1 MAKEVKVSIIVDD
14 NGSMRLTEK
23 SAKKL
28 GGGMDRV
35 ARSASNADRNLKGA
49 AAASSNSTK
58 NFSKMSQGISSGL
71 VPAYATLAANVF
83 AVQAVFLAFK
93 NSADVTNLI
102 EGQKAL
108 GAVTGVAYKTITNS
122 LREATN
128 GMLSFKE
135 AATAAAIGTAG
146 GLTSGQLTDLAAAA
160 KNASAVLGRDL
171 TDSFNRLIRGVTKA
185 EPELLDE
192 LGIILRLETASL
204 KYSKAMGITGRKL
217 TTFEKQQAVANEVLE
232 QAADKYGKIADIM
245 DPMGQAVNRLGA
257 SFDELLLPLQTG
269 LTKYA
274 APFFDFLSKNLG
286 ALTAILSVVGLNF
299 LKGFLPAIPVMEDL
313 TGNINNS
320 AQSILKLGNASSK
333 TIKTIRS
340 TGTWTAGQLK
350 ILEKAAMSKTSTV
363 LKGSVAER
371 RGILKDIRIIMA
383 AEKTRTAEASTG
395 LKRYFL
401 LGTAGYA
408 RLTAAHGKFMGA
420 VKAGTLILGG
430 ALRALPYIG
439 LIFLLKDAATALYEF
454 LNPIPEATKKA
465 NDATDKL
472 TESTKTLNEEL
483 QRSVEVRTQVSLGL
497 KEYVVQIGNATK
509 SADILRKIVA
519 FENLGDADI
528 EKKKEALIELTN
540 TIGILARLDPRFQ
553 EFVDK
558 VKALENGEE
567 FTAKDELSL
576 LTSRI
581 IEGATALEHWE
592 QTVKNVGESISKIIN
607 VKAINPFQAII
618 DTVKTA
624 TSDAGKII
632 PELEASISTKQSEL
646 RQTSMGGNSLSM
658 DAVRT
663 GRTAAS
669 AQGKYAGLLERQQ
682 GGEIVPRNLIAR
694 AKLESKLATEAAEAA
709 KKAWKEYN
717 ETLIKTQTEL
727 DTMFKQQRE
736 LEGQAER
743 MATFSEE
750 LAKKDEEIQKI
761 AKRKLTLQ
769 KQLVMSTTKGVTTQE
784 KLQNIQ
790 NNGLSRELELLNQKN
805 SVIAAEVQL
814 ASLLKSKAD
823 GNATITKEEI
833 DAAEHA
839 LRLANSKTDQI
850 VHQQGIQREL
860 NFLESLNLEL
870 AEKRLRLDIKRVET
884 SIRLAANERALN
896 KAKSGAG
903 TGNFGF
909 AQIKKEAAA
918 QEMLLKGKESVARAS
933 YEIAKATADDL
944 SLKVLL
950 NGADATQANLAGAKM
965 REAWQQVEAARQEL
979 TIFQARGQ
987 ILQNSLY
994 GKTEE
999 LKLQNESLFLTGEE
1013 KHIAAAKLMLM
1024 KEGVA
1029 LTPEAIA
1036 LASAELKTQE
1046 DIGRVMKAKKDL
1058 VGSFTDAMSA
1068 GINGM
1073 IQGTMS
1079 MKDAFKNMAL
1089 SVLKMLSNI
1098 ITQMLVMKFL
1108 GSAFGMGITSGL
1120 GSVSSTIAA
1129 PPAARN
1135 GGVFSAGKKMGGYAD
1150 GGIAKG
1156 STSGYPAVLHGT
1168 EAVVPL
1174 PDGKS
1179 IPVSMNGTG
1188 QNNNVTVNVSMDGQ
1202 GNAQSESDSNG
1213 QQGANIGKLI
1223 AGAVQ
1228 EELQRQKRPGGI
1240 LSPYGA
1246 A

>member
-35 ARSASNADRNLKGA
+35 ARSAASADRNLKGA

-122 LREATN
+122 LRDATN

-204 KYSKAMGITGRKL
+204 KYAKAMGITGRKL
-217 TTFEKQQAVANEVLE
+217 TTFEKQQAVTNEVLE
-232 QAADKYGKIADIM
+232 QAGDKYGKIADIM

-274 APFFDFLSKNLG
+274 APFFDFLSNNLG
-286 ALTAILSVVGLNF
+286 ALTAVLSVVGLNF
-299 LKGFLPAIPVMEDL
+299 VKGFLPAIPVMQDL
-313 TGNINNS
+313 GGSVDQASKNVY
-320 AQSILKLGNASSK
+320 ALGNANSK
-333 TIKTIRS
+333 TFKTINKNGAFQLS
-340 TGTWTAGQLK
+340 QLK
-350 ILEKAAMSKTSTV
+350 VLEKAAMAKTSTV
-363 LKGSVAER
+363 LRGSAAER
-371 RGILKDIRIIMA
+371 RGVLKDIRIMMA
-383 AEKTRTAEASTG
+383 AEKTRVAEASTG

-439 LIFLLKDAATALYEF
+439 LIFLFKDAATALYEF

-465 NDATDKL
+465 NDATDKF
-472 TESTKTLNEEL
+472 TQSTKTLNEEL

-497 KEYVVQIGNATK
+497 KEYVLQIGNATK

-528 EKKKEALIELTN
+528 EKKKEALAELTN
-540 TIGILARLDPRFQ
+540 TMGLLAKLDPRFQ

-558 VKALENGEE
+558 VKALETGQE

-592 QTVKNVGESISKIIN
+592 QTVKNVGESISKVIN

-632 PELEASISTKQSEL
+632 PELEQRISAKQSEL
-646 RQTSMGGNSLSM
+646 RQASVGGNSLGM
-658 DAVRT
+658 EAVRT
-663 GRTAAS
+663 GREAKSARGNVAA
-669 AQGKYAGLLERQQ
+669 LLESDPT
-682 GGEIVPRNLIAR
+682 GGKATTIR
-694 AKLESKLATEAAEAA
+694 AKQAAQRATEAAELA
-709 KKAWKEYN
+709 KKAWQTYN
-717 ETLIKTQTEL
+717 ATLIKTQTEL
-727 DTMFKQQRE
+727 DNLFKQQKE
-736 LEGQAER
+736 LEGQAAR
-743 MATFSEE
+743 MIAFSEE
-750 LAKKDEEIQKI
+750 LAKRDTEIQNI
-761 AKRKLTLQ
+761 AKSKLTLQ

-790 NNGLSRELELLNQKN
+790 NNGLSRQLELLNQKN

-814 ASLLKSKAD
+814 ASLLKSQKD
-823 GNATITKEEI
+823 GDATITQEQI

-839 LRLANSKTDQI
+839 LRLAKNKTEEI

-860 NFLESLNLEL
+860 NALEELNLEL

-896 KAKSGAG
+896 KIKSGAG
-903 TGNFGF
+903 SGNFGF

-918 QEMLLKGKESVARAS
+918 QEMLLKGKESEAMAS
-933 YEIAKATADDL
+933 YKIAKQTADGL
-944 SLKVLL
+944 ALKMYMGGVD
-950 NGADATQANLAGAKM
+950 ADEVNLAGKKVNL
-965 REAWQQVEAARQEL
+965 AWEQVKAAEQEL
-979 TIFQARGQ
+979 EIFRARGQ

-999 LKLQNESLFLTGEE
+999 LRLQNESLFLIGEE

-1024 KEGVA
+1024 KEGLA

-1120 GSVSSTIAA
+1120 GSISSTIAA

-1135 GGVFSAGKKMGGYAD
+1135 GGIFSAGKKMGGYAD

-1179 IPVSMNGTG
+1179 IPVSMNGSG

-1202 GNAQSESDSNG
+1202 GNSQSESNSDG
-1213 QQGANIGKLI
+1213 QMGANMGKLI

-1228 EELQRQKRPGGI
+1228 DELQRQKRPGGI

>member
-23 SAKKL
+23 SANKL

-35 ARSASNADRNLKGA
+35 ARSASSADRNLKGA

-93 NSADVTNLI
+93 NSADITNLI

-204 KYSKAMGITGRKL
+204 KYAKAMGITGRKL
-217 TTFEKQQAVANEVLE
+217 TTFEKQQAVTNEVLE
-232 QAADKYGKIADIM
+232 QAGDKYGKIADIM

-299 LKGFLPAIPVMEDL
+299 VKGFLPAIPVMQDL
-313 TGNINNS
+313 GGSVDQASKNVY
-320 AQSILKLGNASSK
+320 ALGNANSK
-333 TIKTIRS
+333 TFKTINKNGAFQVS
-340 TGTWTAGQLK
+340 QLK
-350 ILEKAAMSKTSTV
+350 VLEKAAMAKTSTV
-363 LKGSVAER
+363 LRGSAAER
-371 RGILKDIRIIMA
+371 RGVLKDIRIMMA
-383 AEKTRTAEASTG
+383 AEKTRVAEASTG

-408 RLTAAHGKFMGA
+408 RLTAAHGRFMGT
-420 VKAGTLILGG
+420 VKAGAVILGG
-430 ALRALPYIG
+430 AMRALPYIG
-439 LIFLLKDAATALYEF
+439 LIFLFKDAAVALYEF

-465 NDATDKL
+465 NDATDKF
-472 TESTKTLNEEL
+472 TQSAKTLNEEL
-483 QRSVEVRTQVSLGL
+483 QRSVDVRKEVSLGL
-497 KEYVVQIGNATK
+497 KEYVLQIGNATK

-519 FENLGDADI
+519 FENLSGADI
-528 EKKKEALIELTN
+528 EKKKEALAELTN
-540 TIGILARLDPRFQ
+540 TIGLLAKLDPRFQ
-553 EFVDK
+553 KFVDK
-558 VKALENGEE
+558 VNALENGQE

-592 QTVKNVGESISKIIN
+592 QTVKNVGESISKVIN

-624 TSDAGKII
+624 TSDAGKIV
-632 PELEASISTKQSEL
+632 PELESRLQASYKEAETKGTLTEGL
-646 RQTSMGGNSLSM
+646 KRAKNRAG
-658 DAVRT
+658 
-663 GRTAAS
+663 
-669 AQGKYAGLLERQQ
+669 AGLVNAQADADAMPHSSIRSEADAQIYTNRQSRLEDA
-682 GGEIVPRNLIAR
+682 I
-694 AKLESKLATEAAEAA
+694 KLVDDTTN
-709 KKAWKEYN
+709 AWLRHHK
-717 ETLIKTQTEL
+717 EL
-727 DTMFKQQRE
+727 DANLKSSKE
-736 LEGQAER
+736 LLDSVDAYKATQLR
-743 MATFSEE
+743 MIRFSEE
-750 LAKKDEEIQKI
+750 LAKRDTEIQDI
-761 AKRKLTLQ
+761 AKSKLTLQ

-790 NNGLSRELELLNQKN
+790 NNGLSRQLELLNQKN

-814 ASLLKSKAD
+814 ASLLKSKRD
-823 GNATITKEEI
+823 GDATVTQEMI

-860 NFLESLNLEL
+860 NALEALNLEF
-870 AEKRLRLDIKRVET
+870 AEKRLVLDAKRVET
-884 SIRLAANERALN
+884 SIRLAASERALK
-896 KAKSGAG
+896 KAKSSGP
-903 TGNFGF
+903 GNFGF
-909 AQIKKEAAA
+909 AQIKNEADA
-918 QEMLLKGKESVARAS
+918 QETLLKGKESVARAS
-933 YEIAKATADDL
+933 YEIAKQTADDL
-944 SLKVLL
+944 TLKMHLGGV
-950 NGADATQANLAGAKM
+950 DANAVNLAGKKVNL
-965 REAWQQVEAARQEL
+965 AWERVEAAEQEL
-979 TIFQARGQ
+979 QLFQDRGDA
-987 ILQNSLY
+987 LQGALLT
-994 GKTEE
+994 KTELLTLE
-999 LKLQNESLFLTGEE
+999 NQSLLLTGEE
-1013 KHIAAAKLMLM
+1013 KHIAAAKLMLI
-1024 KEGVA
+1024 KEGLDLA
-1029 LTPEAIA
+1029 PEAIA
-1036 LASAELKTQE
+1036 LAAAELKTQE
-1046 DIGRVMKAKKDL
+1046 DIGRVLKAKKDL

-1089 SVLKMLSNI
+1089 SVLKMLGNI
-1098 ITQMLVMKFL
+1098 ITQMLVMRFL
-1108 GSAFGMGITSGL
+1108 GSAFGMGITSGM
-1120 GSVSSTIAA
+1120 GSVANTIAA
-1129 PPAARN
+1129 PVARN

-1179 IPVSMNGTG
+1179 IPVSMNGSG

-1202 GNAQSESDSNG
+1202 GNAQSQSDSNG

>member
-35 ARSASNADRNLKGA
+35 ARSAASADRNLKGA

-122 LREATN
+122 LRDATN

-146 GLTSGQLTDLAAAA
+146 GLTSGQLTDLATAA

-204 KYSKAMGITGRKL
+204 KYAKAMGITGRKL
-217 TTFEKQQAVANEVLE
+217 TTFEKQQAVTNEVLE
-232 QAADKYGKIADIM
+232 QAGDKYGKIADIM

-299 LKGFLPAIPVMEDL
+299 LKGFLPAIPVMQDL

-320 AQSILKLGNASSK
+320 AQSILKLGNTSSK

-340 TGTWTAGQLK
+340 TGEWTAGQLK

-363 LKGSVAER
+363 LKGSAAER
-371 RGILKDIRIIMA
+371 KGILKDIRIIMA

-439 LIFLLKDAATALYEF
+439 LIFLLKDAATALYDF

-465 NDATDKL
+465 NDATDKF
-472 TESTKTLNEEL
+472 TQATKTLNEEL
-483 QRSVEVRTQVSLGL
+483 QRSVDVRTQVSLGL
-497 KEYVVQIGNATK
+497 KEYVLQIGNATK

-528 EKKKEALIELTN
+528 EKKKEALAELTN
-540 TIGILARLDPRFQ
+540 TVGLLAKLDPRFQ
-553 EFVDK
+553 KFVDK
-558 VKALENGEE
+558 VKALETGQE

-592 QTVKNVGESISKIIN
+592 QTVKNVGESISKVIN

-624 TSDAGKII
+624 TSDAGKIV
-632 PELEASISTKQSEL
+632 PELEQRISAKQSEL
-646 RQTSMGGNSLSM
+646 RQASVGGNSLNM
-658 DAVRT
+658 EADRT
-663 GRTAAS
+663 GRTAKA
-669 AQGKYAGLLERQQ
+669 ARGNVTALLELQKSD
-682 GGEIVPRNLIAR
+682 IVPAAVMMR
-694 AKLESKLATEAAEAA
+694 AKREARIATEAAEAA
-709 KKAWKEYN
+709 KKSWEEYN
-717 ETLIKTQTEL
+717 ATLTKTQTEL
-727 DTMFKQQRE
+727 DNLLKQQKE
-736 LEGQAER
+736 LEGQAAR
-743 MATFSEE
+743 MVAFSEE
-750 LAKKDEEIQKI
+750 LAKRDEEIQNI
-761 AKRKLTLQ
+761 AKSKLTLQ

-790 NNGLSRELELLNQKN
+790 NNGLSRQLELLNQKN

-814 ASLLKSKAD
+814 ASLLKSKND
-823 GNATITKEEI
+823 GDLTITQEQV
-833 DAAEHA
+833 DAAQHT
-839 LRLANSKTDQI
+839 LDLANSKTEQI

-860 NFLESLNLEL
+860 NALEALNLEL

-944 SLKVLL
+944 SLKLQL

-965 REAWQQVEAARQEL
+965 REAWQQVEAAKQEL
-979 TIFQARGQ
+979 EIFQARGQ

-999 LKLQNESLFLTGEE
+999 LRLQNESLFLTGEE

-1024 KEGVA
+1024 KEGLA

-1046 DIGRVMKAKKDL
+1046 DIGRVMEAKKDL

-1079 MKDAFKNMAL
+1079 MKDAFRNMAL
-1089 SVLKMLSNI
+1089 SVLKMLGNI
-1098 ITQMLVMKFL
+1098 ITQMLVMRFL

-1120 GSVSSTIAA
+1120 GSVAGSIAA

-1135 GGVFSAGKKMGGYAD
+1135 GGVFSAGKKMGGYAN

-1202 GNAQSESDSNG
+1202 GNAQSQSDSNG
-1213 QQGANIGKLI
+1213 QQGVNIGKLI

>member
-1 MAKEVKVSIIVDD
+1 MAKEVRVSIIVDD

-35 ARSASNADRNLKGA
+35 AKSAATADRNLKGA

-122 LREATN
+122 LRDATK

-204 KYSKAMGITGRKL
+204 KYAKAMGITGRKL
-217 TTFEKQQAVANEVLE
+217 TTFEKQQAVTNEVLE
-232 QAADKYGKIADIM
+232 QAGDKYGKIADIM

-286 ALTAILSVVGLNF
+286 ALTAILSVVGLSF
-299 LKGFLPAIPVMEDL
+299 VKGFLPAIPVMKDL
-313 TGNINNS
+313 GGSVDQASKNVY
-320 AQSILKLGNASSK
+320 ALGNANSK
-333 TIKTIRS
+333 TFKTINKNGAFQLS
-340 TGTWTAGQLK
+340 QLK
-350 ILEKAAMSKTSTV
+350 VLEKAAMAKTSTV
-363 LKGSVAER
+363 LRGSAAER
-371 RGILKDIRIIMA
+371 RGVLKDIRIMMA
-383 AEKTRTAEASTG
+383 AEKTRIAEASTG

-408 RLTAAHGKFMGA
+408 RLTAAHGKFMGT

-439 LIFLLKDAATALYEF
+439 LLFLLKDAAVALYEF

-465 NDATDKL
+465 NDATDKF
-472 TESTKTLNEEL
+472 TQSTKTLNEEL
-483 QRSVEVRTQVSLGL
+483 RRSVDVRKEVNLGL
-497 KEYVVQIGNATK
+497 KEYVLQIGNATK

-528 EKKKEALIELTN
+528 EKKKEALAELTN
-540 TIGILARLDPRFQ
+540 TIGLLAKLDPRFQ
-553 EFVDK
+553 KFVDK
-558 VKALENGEE
+558 VKALESGQE

-581 IEGATALEHWE
+581 IEGATALELWE
-592 QTVKNVGESISKIIN
+592 QTVKNVGESISKVIN

-618 DTVKTA
+618 DTVETA

-632 PELEASISTKQSEL
+632 PELEARLQASYAEAEAKGRLTEGLKRAKDQAGEGL
-646 RQTSMGGNSLSM
+646 VRAQAEADAMPAT
-658 DAVRT
+658 AVRDQ
-663 GRTAAS
+663 AS
-669 AQGKYAGLLERQQ
+669 GDRYLARQ
-682 GGEIVPRNLIAR
+682 RNL
-694 AKLESKLATEAAEAA
+694 EAA
-709 KKAWKEYN
+709 KEAVDKATNAWVRHHK
-717 ETLIKTQTEL
+717 EL
-727 DTMFKQQRE
+727 DANFQSSEE
-736 LEGQAER
+736 LLKSLQNYQAEQLR
-743 MATFSEE
+743 MIAFSEE
-750 LAKKDEEIQKI
+750 LAKRDEEIQNI
-761 AKRKLTLQ
+761 AKSKLTLQ

-784 KLQNIQ
+784 KLLNIQ
-790 NNGLSRELELLNQKN
+790 NNALSREIELLNQKN

-814 ASLLKSKAD
+814 ASLLKSKKD
-823 GNATITKEEI
+823 GDATITQEMI
-833 DAAEHA
+833 DAARHQLA
-839 LRLANSKTDQI
+839 LANSKTEQI

-860 NFLESLNLEL
+860 NNLEALNLEL
-870 AEKRLRLDIKRVET
+870 AEKRTKLDTKRVET
-884 SIRLAANERALN
+884 SIRLAASERALN
-896 KAKSGAG
+896 KIKSGAG

-909 AQIKKEAAA
+909 AQIKNETAA
-918 QEMLLKGKESVARAS
+918 QEKSLQVKESVARAS
-933 YEIAKATADDL
+933 YDIAAAEADANLIKFQNGMLDEAAYDL
-944 SLKVLL
+944 SESNAVL
-950 NGADATQANLAGAKM
+950 
-965 REAWQQVEAARQEL
+965 AWQRVEAAKQEL
-979 TIFQARGQ
+979 EIFRARGE

-994 GKTEE
+994 AKTELLALE
-999 LKLQNESLFLTGEE
+999 NQSLFLTGEE

-1024 KEGVA
+1024 KEGLA

-1046 DIGRVMKAKKDL
+1046 DIGRVMQAKKDL
-1058 VGSFTDAMSA
+1058 VDSFTDSMSA

-1079 MKDAFKNMAL
+1079 MKDAFANMAL
-1089 SVLKMLSNI
+1089 SVLKMLGNI

-1120 GSVSSTIAA
+1120 GSISSTIAA
-1129 PPAARN
+1129 PPPARN
-1135 GGVFSAGKKMGGYAD
+1135 GGIFSAGKKMGGYAD

-1202 GNAQSESDSNG
+1202 GNAESQSDSNG
-1213 QQGANIGKLI
+1213 QRGANIGKLI
-1223 AGAVQ
+1223 AGVVQ

>member
-23 SAKKL
+23 SATKL

-35 ARSASNADRNLKGA
+35 ARSASSADRNLKGA

-93 NSADVTNLI
+93 NSADITNLI

-204 KYSKAMGITGRKL
+204 KYAKAMGITGRKL
-217 TTFEKQQAVANEVLE
+217 TTFEKQQAVTNEVLE
-232 QAADKYGKIADIM
+232 QAGDKYGKIADIM

-299 LKGFLPAIPVMEDL
+299 VKGFLPAIPVMQDL
-313 TGNINNS
+313 GGSVDQASKNVY
-320 AQSILKLGNASSK
+320 ALGNANSK
-333 TIKTIRS
+333 TFKTINKNGAFQLS
-340 TGTWTAGQLK
+340 QLK
-350 ILEKAAMSKTSTV
+350 VLEKAAMAKTSTV
-363 LKGSVAER
+363 LRGSAAER
-371 RGILKDIRIIMA
+371 RGVLKDIRIMMA
-383 AEKTRTAEASTG
+383 AEKTRVAEASTG

-465 NDATDKL
+465 NDATDKF
-472 TESTKTLNEEL
+472 TQSTKALNEEL
-483 QRSVEVRTQVSLGL
+483 QRSVDVRKEVSLGL
-497 KEYVVQIGNATK
+497 KEYVLQIGNATK

-528 EKKKEALIELTN
+528 EKKKEALEELTN
-540 TIGILARLDPRFQ
+540 TIGILAKLDPRFQ
-553 EFVDK
+553 EFVAK
-558 VKALENGEE
+558 VKALENGQE

-592 QTVKNVGESISKIIN
+592 QTVKNVGESISKVIN
-607 VKAINPFQAII
+607 IKAINPFQAII

-632 PELEASISTKQSEL
+632 PELEASISTKRSEL
-646 RQTSMGGNSLSM
+646 KQASVGGNALGM
-658 DAVRT
+658 EAVRT
-663 GRTAAS
+663 GRTAAA
-669 AQGKYAGLLERQQ
+669 AQGTLEEVQADGFVTEAVILKY
-682 GGEIVPRNLIAR
+682 
-694 AKLESKLATEAAEAA
+694 KKLANDAA
-709 KKAWKEYN
+709 KAAKAAQKEWNDYN
-717 ETLIKTQTEL
+717 KTLTKTQTEL
-727 DTMFKQQRE
+727 DNLFEQQKE
-736 LEGQAER
+736 LEGHAAR
-743 MATFSEE
+743 MVRFSEE
-750 LAKKDEEIQKI
+750 LEKRDTEIQNIAKK
-761 AKRKLTLQ
+761 KLTLQ
-769 KQLVMSTTKGVTTQE
+769 NQLVMSTTKGVTTQE

-790 NNGLSRELELLNQKN
+790 NNGLSRQLELLNQKN
-805 SVIAAEVQL
+805 SVIAAEVNL

-823 GNATITKEEI
+823 EDATITQEMI

-839 LRLANSKTDQI
+839 LELANNKTDQI

-860 NFLESLNLEL
+860 NALEALNLEF
-870 AEKRLRLDIKRVET
+870 AEKRLVLDAKRVET
-884 SIRLAANERALN
+884 SIRLAASERALN
-896 KAKSGAG
+896 KIKSGAG

-909 AQIKKEAAA
+909 AQIKNETAA
-918 QEMLLKGKESVARAS
+918 QEKSLQVKESVARAS
-933 YEIAKATADDL
+933 YEIAAAEADANLLKFQNGQLDEKVYDL
-944 SLKVLL
+944 SESKAVL
-950 NGADATQANLAGAKM
+950 
-965 REAWQQVEAARQEL
+965 AWQQVEAAKQEL

-999 LKLQNESLFLTGEE
+999 LRLQNESLFLTGEE

-1024 KEGVA
+1024 KEGLA

-1089 SVLKMLSNI
+1089 SVLKMLGNI
-1098 ITQMLVMKFL
+1098 ITQMLVMRFL
-1108 GSAFGMGITSGL
+1108 GSAFGMGITSGM
-1120 GSVSSTIAA
+1120 GSVANTIAA
-1129 PPAARN
+1129 PVARN

-1179 IPVSMNGTG
+1179 IPVSMNGSG

-1202 GNAQSESDSNG
+1202 GNAQSQSDSNG

-1246 A
+1246 T

>member
-35 ARSASNADRNLKGA
+35 ARSAASADRNLKGA

-83 AVQAVFLAFK
+83 AVQAVFLAFR

-122 LREATN
+122 LRDATN

-146 GLTSGQLTDLAAAA
+146 GLTSGQLTDLASAA

-204 KYSKAMGITGRKL
+204 KYAKAMGITGRQL
-217 TTFEKQQAVANEVLE
+217 TTFEKQQAVTNEVLE
-232 QAADKYGKIADIM
+232 QAGDKYGKIADIM
-245 DPMGQAVNRLGA
+245 DPMGQSVNRLGA

-286 ALTAILSVVGLNF
+286 ALTAVLSVVGLNF
-299 LKGFLPAIPVMEDL
+299 LNGFLPAIPVMKDL
-313 TGNINNS
+313 GGSVEQASKNVY
-320 AQSILKLGNASSK
+320 ALGNANSK
-333 TIKTIRS
+333 TFKTINKNGAFQLS
-340 TGTWTAGQLK
+340 QLK
-350 ILEKAAMSKTSTV
+350 VLEKAAMAKTSTV
-363 LKGSVAER
+363 LRGSAAER
-371 RGILKDIRIIMA
+371 RGVLKDIRIMMA
-383 AEKTRTAEASTG
+383 AEKTRIAEASTG

-408 RLTAAHGKFMGA
+408 RLTAAHGKFMGT

-439 LIFLLKDAATALYEF
+439 LIFLFKDAAVALYEF

-465 NDATDKL
+465 NDATDKF
-472 TESTKTLNEEL
+472 TQSAKILNEEL
-483 QRSVEVRTQVSLGL
+483 QRSVDVRKEVSLGL
-497 KEYVVQIGNATK
+497 KEYVLQIGNATK

-528 EKKKEALIELTN
+528 EKKKEALAELTN
-540 TIGILARLDPRFQ
+540 TIGLLAKLDPRFQ
-553 EFVDK
+553 KFVDK
-558 VKALENGEE
+558 VKALENGQE

-592 QTVKNVGESISKIIN
+592 QTVKNVGESISKVIN
-607 VKAINPFQAII
+607 VKAINPFQDII

-624 TSDAGKII
+624 TSDAGKIV
-632 PELEASISTKQSEL
+632 PELESRLQASYGEAEAK
-646 RQTSMGGNSLSM
+646 
-658 DAVRT
+658 
-663 GRTAAS
+663 GRLTEGLKRAKDRAGEGLVS
-669 AQGKYAGLLERQQ
+669 AQAFADSMPASSIRSEADSQNYLYFQSLLEDA
-682 GGEIVPRNLIAR
+682 I
-694 AKLESKLATEAAEAA
+694 KLVDDTTN
-709 KKAWKEYN
+709 AWLRHHK
-717 ETLIKTQTEL
+717 EL
-727 DTMFKQQRE
+727 DANLKSSKE
-736 LEGQAER
+736 LLDSVNAYKAEQLR
-743 MATFSEE
+743 MIRFSEE
-750 LAKKDEEIQKI
+750 LAKRDTEIQDI
-761 AKRKLTLQ
+761 AKNKLTLQ

-790 NNGLSRELELLNQKN
+790 NNGLSRQLELLNQKN

-823 GNATITKEEI
+823 GDATITQEMI
-833 DAAEHA
+833 DAAQHA

-860 NFLESLNLEL
+860 NALEELNLEL

-884 SIRLAANERALN
+884 SISLAANERALN
-896 KAKSGAG
+896 KVKSGAG

-918 QEMLLKGKESVARAS
+918 QEMLLKGKESVAMAS
-933 YEIAKATADDL
+933 YNIAKQTADDL
-944 SLKVLL
+944 ALKVLL
-950 NGADATQANLAGAKM
+950 NGEDATQANLAGAKM
-965 REAWQQVEAARQEL
+965 REAWQQVKAAEQEL
-979 TIFQARGQ
+979 EIFRARGQ
-987 ILQNSLY
+987 TLQNSLY

-999 LKLQNESLFLTGEE
+999 LRLQNESLFLTGEE
-1013 KHIAAAKLMLM
+1013 NHLAAAKLMLM
-1024 KEGVA
+1024 KQGLD

-1079 MKDAFKNMAL
+1079 LKDAFKNMAL

-1098 ITQMLVMKFL
+1098 ITQMLVMRFL

-1120 GSVSSTIAA
+1120 GSISSTIAA

-1156 STSGYPAVLHGT
+1156 STSGYPAILHGT

-1179 IPVSMNGTG
+1179 IPVSMNGSG

-1202 GNAQSESDSNG
+1202 GGSSSDSSSNG
-1213 QQGANIGKLI
+1213 QKGANIGKLI

>member
-28 GGGMDRV
+28 GGGMDKV
-35 ARSASNADRNLKGA
+35 ARSAASADRNLKGA

-122 LREATN
+122 LRDATN

-204 KYSKAMGITGRKL
+204 KYAKAMGITGRKL
-217 TTFEKQQAVANEVLE
+217 TTFEKQQAVTNEVLE
-232 QAADKYGKIADIM
+232 QAGDKYGKIADIM

-299 LKGFLPAIPVMEDL
+299 VKGFLPAIPVMQDL
-313 TGNINNS
+313 GGSVDQAAKNVYE
-320 AQSILKLGNASSK
+320 LGNANSK
-333 TIKTIRS
+333 TFKTINKNGAFQLS
-340 TGTWTAGQLK
+340 QLK
-350 ILEKAAMSKTSTV
+350 VLEKAAMAKTSTV
-363 LKGSVAER
+363 LRGSAAER
-371 RGILKDIRIIMA
+371 RGVLKDIRIMMA
-383 AEKTRTAEASTG
+383 AEKTRIAEASTG

-401 LGTAGYA
+401 LGAAGYA
-408 RLTAAHGKFMGA
+408 RLTAAHGKFMGT

-439 LIFLLKDAATALYEF
+439 LIFLFKDAAVALYEF

-465 NDATDKL
+465 NDATDKF
-472 TESTKTLNEEL
+472 TQSAKTLNEEL
-483 QRSVEVRTQVSLGL
+483 QRSVDVRKEVNLGL
-497 KEYVVQIGNATK
+497 KEYVLQIGNATK

-528 EKKKEALIELTN
+528 EKKKEALAELTN
-540 TIGILARLDPRFQ
+540 TIGLLAKLDPRFQ
-553 EFVDK
+553 KFVDK
-558 VKALENGEE
+558 VKALENGQE

-592 QTVKNVGESISKIIN
+592 QTVKNVGESISKVIN

-632 PELEASISTKQSEL
+632 PELEQRISAKQSEL
-646 RQTSMGGNSLSM
+646 RQASVGGNSLGM
-658 DAVRT
+658 EAVRT
-663 GRTAAS
+663 GREAKSARNNVAA
-669 AQGKYAGLLERQQ
+669 LLESDPT
-682 GGEIVPRNLIAR
+682 GGKATTIR
-694 AKLESKLATEAAEAA
+694 AKQAAQRATEAAELA
-709 KKAWKEYN
+709 KKAWQTYN
-717 ETLIKTQTEL
+717 ATLIKTQTEL
-727 DTMFKQQRE
+727 DNLFKQQKE
-736 LEGQAER
+736 LEGQAAR
-743 MATFSEE
+743 MITFSEE
-750 LAKKDEEIQKI
+750 LAKRDTEIQKI
-761 AKRKLTLQ
+761 AKSKLTLQ

-823 GNATITKEEI
+823 EDATITQEMI

-839 LRLANSKTDQI
+839 LELANNKTDQI

-860 NFLESLNLEL
+860 NLLEELNLEL
-870 AEKRLRLDIKRVET
+870 AEKRLRLDTKRVET

-896 KAKSGAG
+896 KVKSGAG

-909 AQIKKEAAA
+909 AQIKNEAAA

-933 YEIAKATADDL
+933 YDIASAEAE
-944 SLKVLL
+944 
-950 NGADATQANLAGAKM
+950 ANLFKFQNGQLDESASILSESKAVL
-965 REAWQQVEAARQEL
+965 AWQQVEAARQEL

-1079 MKDAFKNMAL
+1079 LKDAFKSMAL
-1089 SVLKMLSNI
+1089 SVLKMLGNI
-1098 ITQMLVMKFL
+1098 ITQMLVMRFL
-1108 GSAFGMGITSGL
+1108 GSAFGMGITSGM
-1120 GSVSSTIAA
+1120 GSVASTIAA
-1129 PPAARN
+1129 PGSARN

-1156 STSGYPAVLHGT
+1156 STSGYPAILHGT

-1179 IPVSMNGTG
+1179 IPVSMNGSG

-1202 GNAQSESDSNG
+1202 GGSSSDSSSNG

>member
-23 SAKKL
+23 SANKL

-35 ARSASNADRNLKGA
+35 ARSASSADRNLKGA

-122 LREATN
+122 LRDATN

-204 KYSKAMGITGRKL
+204 KYAKAMGITGRKL
-217 TTFEKQQAVANEVLE
+217 TTFEKQQAVTNEVLE
-232 QAADKYGKIADIM
+232 QAGDKYGKIADIM
-245 DPMGQAVNRLGA
+245 DPMGQSVNRLGA

-286 ALTAILSVVGLNF
+286 ALTAILSLVGLNF
-299 LKGFLPAIPVMEDL
+299 LKGFLPAIPVMQDL

-320 AQSILKLGNASSK
+320 AQSILKLGNTSSK

-340 TGTWTAGQLK
+340 TGEWTAGQLK

-439 LIFLLKDAATALYEF
+439 LIFLLKDAATALYDF

-465 NDATDKL
+465 NDATDKF
-472 TESTKTLNEEL
+472 TQATKTLNEEL
-483 QRSVEVRTQVSLGL
+483 QRSVDVRTQVSLGL
-497 KEYVVQIGNATK
+497 KEYVLQTGNATK

-528 EKKKEALIELTN
+528 EKKKEALAELTN
-540 TIGILARLDPRFQ
+540 TMGLLAKLDPRFQ

-558 VKALENGEE
+558 VKALENGQE

-592 QTVKNVGESISKIIN
+592 QTVKNVGESISKVIN

-632 PELEASISTKQSEL
+632 PELEQRISAKQSEL
-646 RQTSMGGNSLSM
+646 RQASMGGNSLGM
-658 DAVRT
+658 EAVRT
-663 GRTAAS
+663 GRTAKA
-669 AQGKYAGLLERQQ
+669 ATGNVTALLEL
-682 GGEIVPRNLIAR
+682 EKSDTVPAAVMMR
-694 AKLESKLATEAAEAA
+694 AKREARIATEAAEAA
-709 KKAWKEYN
+709 KKKWEEYN
-717 ETLIKTQTEL
+717 ATLTKTQTEL
-727 DTMFKQQRE
+727 GNLLKQQKE
-736 LEGQAER
+736 LEGQAAR
-743 MATFSEE
+743 MVAFSEE
-750 LAKKDEEIQKI
+750 LAKRDEEIQNI
-761 AKRKLTLQ
+761 AKSKLTLQ

-790 NNGLSRELELLNQKN
+790 NNGLSRQLELLNQKN

-823 GNATITKEEI
+823 EDATITQEMI
-833 DAAEHA
+833 DAARHQLA
-839 LRLANSKTDQI
+839 LANSKTEQI
-850 VHQQGIQREL
+850 VHQQGIQKEL
-860 NFLESLNLEL
+860 NALEVLNLEL
-870 AEKRLRLDIKRVET
+870 AEKRLSLDIKRVET

-909 AQIKKEAAA
+909 AQIKNEATA
-918 QEMLLKGKESVARAS
+918 QEKLLQGKESVARAS
-933 YEIAKATADDL
+933 YDIAAAEADANLFKFRNGQLDESAYDL
-944 SLKVLL
+944 SESKAVL
-950 NGADATQANLAGAKM
+950 
-965 REAWQQVEAARQEL
+965 AWQQVEAARQEL

-999 LKLQNESLFLTGEE
+999 LRLQNESLFLTGEE

-1024 KEGVA
+1024 KEGAA

-1120 GSVSSTIAA
+1120 GSISSTIAA

-1202 GNAQSESDSNG
+1202 GNAQSQSDSNG

-1228 EELQRQKRPGGI
+1228 EELQKQKRPGGI